1 MTASLRSELR
11 FAAPDD
17 IYEAILSLGEGLS
30 DGAAHC
36 ALAAFALL
44 LANHIGED
52 AIVREAIAQVK
63 RAFKDFPEAALVG
76 AKDPTGKTYQV
87 GGALDSLR
95 KVLALKPAPTIPGA
109 LTS

>member
-1 MTASLRSELR
+1 MLNSDMR

-17 IYEAILSLGEGLS
+17 VYQALLSLA
-30 DGAAHC
+30 DGRNERDAHA
-36 ALAAFALL
+36 ALAAFALI

-52 AIVREAIAQVK
+52 AVVFEAVAQVQ
-63 RAFKDFPEAALVG
+63 RAFATHPEALLVG
-76 AKDPTGKTYQV
+76 TPDAAPESYQV

>member
-1 MTASLRSELR
+1 MTTSLRSEPR
-11 FAAPDD
+11 IAAPDD
-17 IYEAILSLGEGLS
+17 LYEAILSLGEGLS
-30 DGAAHC
+30 DGAAHS
-36 ALAAFALL
+36 ALAAFALI

-63 RAFKDFPEAALVG
+63 QAFTDFPEAAMVG
-76 AKDPTGKTYQV
+76 AKDPAGKIYQV

-95 KVLALKPAPTIPGA
+95 KLIELKPAPTIPGA